1 VPIVMVGFDFSTRT
15 YYFSEPFFATADE
28 SGDKRKI
35 VNFFKDFK
43 GYIPEFG
50 ISEDIEC

>member
-1 VPIVMVGFDFSTRT
+1 MVGIDFGTRT
-15 YYFSEPFFATADE
+15 YVFSEPFFATEDE
-28 SGDKRKI
+28 SGDKQKI
-35 VNFFKDFK
+35 VTFFKAFK